1 MVEERIM
8 SIEITEVRNARS
20 LQTDNQRFDV
30 EINHPELGWID
41 YHLTP
46 YDTDATIDNAALL
59 ELIGSDFAPY
69 VPPTQEELDAEAATN
84 ARGKRNQLLKAEVD
98 PIVSNPLRWADLTTE
113 KQNEWSQYR
122 TDLLNV
128 PQQSGF
134 PNTISWPTKPE

>member
-1 MVEERIM
+1 M

-113 KQNEWSQYR
+113 NQNEWSQYR

>member
-1 MVEERIM
+1 M

-20 LQTDNQRFDV
+20 LQADNQSFDV

-59 ELIGSDFAPY
+59 ELIGSDFTPY
-69 VPPTQEELDAEAATN
+69 APPTQEELDVEAATN
-84 ARGKRNQLLKAEVD
+84 ARSKRSQLLRAEVD

>member
-1 MVEERIM
+1 M

-46 YDTDATIDNAALL
+46 NDTDATINNGALL

-69 VPPTQEELDAEAATN
+69 VPPTQDELDTLAAIN
-84 ARGKRNQLLKAEVD
+84 VRNERNRLLEWEVD

>member
-1 MVEERIM
+1 M

-20 LQTDNQRFDV
+20 LQADNQRFDV

-46 YDTDATIDNAALL
+46 YDTDTTIDNVVLL

-98 PIVSNPLRWADLTTE
+98 PIVSNPLRWADLS
-113 KQNEWSQYR
+113 SQEQSDVSAYR
-122 TDLLNV
+122 LALLDV

-134 PNTISWPTKPE
+134 PSTISWPNKPSCL